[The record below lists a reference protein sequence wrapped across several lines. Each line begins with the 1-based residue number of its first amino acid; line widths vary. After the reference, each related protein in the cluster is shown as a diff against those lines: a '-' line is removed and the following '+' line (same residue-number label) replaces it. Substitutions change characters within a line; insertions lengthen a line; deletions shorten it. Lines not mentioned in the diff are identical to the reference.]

1 MGKVDKDVQKNKIVK
16 QNFMTEKLQ
25 SILPD
30 ASIFG
35 IRYPSPGL
43 RPQRYSLRNFLS
55 LVCRNLENTR

>member
-43 RPQRYSLRNFLS
+43 QPQRYH
-55 LVCRNLENTR
+55 